1 MADRPFARAPGGI
14 CIQATQEGEL
24 IARQTDTLRRGT
36 VSRRDMTNNP
46 SPSINLLDSVGGPNI
61 FADNAARWF
70 LLNGNI
76 HITLEAALADPV
88 TSAGPINRVIVGR
101 LIMPL
106 NKAEEMATGLL
117 DFIQQMKAQA
127 STLPGGQ
134 GLLEIS

>member
-1 MADRPFARAPGGI
+1 
-14 CIQATQEGEL
+14 
-24 IARQTDTLRRGT
+24 
-36 VSRRDMTNNP
+36 MTNNP

-88 TSAGPINRVIVGR
+88 TSAGQINRVIVGR

-117 DFIQQMKAQA
+117 DFIHQMKAQA